1 MHVKHDNNMTICH
14 VVFNKLY
21 ILWPHAHA
29 AYLITFHVCI
39 MLNVRLPRVACRRVS
54 MPHSTLPCDKLGI
67 HQQQMM
73 LKLCASIMSVLMSLM
88 LPDLTRYRAIITQ

>member
-1 MHVKHDNNMTICH
+1 MRVRRDNNMTICH

-39 MLNVRLPRVACRRVS
+39 MMNVRLRQCNVC
-54 MPHSTLPCDKLGI
+54 LGT
-67 HQQQMM
+67 MT
-73 LKLCASIMSVLMSLM
+73 SV
-88 LPDLTRYRAIITQ
+88 IT